1 MSTPLQPLNPSG
13 KPPFKLQSA
22 LGQQTQI
29 QPQTPRTPRV
39 QPPSV
44 LLLGGVGSGKTYSIS
59 TLLESGLEVFV
70 IVTEPVGLDS
80 LLDVVGKKNLDIN
93 KLHYK
98 SITPARPGF
107 DSLLKSATKVSGMS
121 YDDLTKLRPENN
133 RQNAQWLELLRTLAN
148 FTCDR
153 TGEVFG
159 PVDQFDATRAL
170 VIDSCSGLNVM
181 AMDVTIGD
189 KPTAHQGE
197 WGVAM
202 QLLEK
207 LLTTLSS
214 GLSCPFVLT
223 AHTEKEPDPM
233 TGAQAIMA
241 STLGRKL
248 APKVPRFF
256 SEVVMAYRENTQ
268 FYWTNNAVGADL
280 KCRSLPLGTKLEPSF
295 KPVLD
300 AYQKRLALARG

>member
-1 MSTPLQPLNPSG
+1 MSQQPQPLQPPQRPPLQVP
-13 KPPFKLQSA
+13 KPK
-22 LGQQTQI
+22 
-29 QPQTPRTPRV
+29 V

-44 LLLGGVGSGKTYSIS
+44 LLIGGIGSGKTYSIS
-59 TLLESGLEVFV
+59 TLLESGLDVFV

-80 LLDVVGKKNLDIN
+80 LLDVVMKKGLDIN
-93 KLHYK
+93 KLHFK
-98 SITPARPGF
+98 SVTPARPGF
-107 DSLLKSATKVSGMS
+107 DSLLRSATKVSGMS
-121 YDDLTKLRPENN
+121 YDDLSKLRPENN
-133 RQNAQWLELLRTLAN
+133 RQNAQWLDLLRTLSD

-153 TGEVFG
+153 TGESFG
-159 PVDQFDATRAL
+159 PVDKFDASRAL
-170 VIDSCSGLNVM
+170 VIDSCSGLNLM
-181 AMDVTIGD
+181 AMDITIGD

-207 LLTTLSS
+207 LLTSLCS

-223 AHTEKEPDPM
+223 AHSEKEPDPI

-256 SEVVMAYRENTQ
+256 SEVVMAYRENNQ
-268 FYWTNNAVGADL
+268 FYWSNMTPGADL
-280 KCRSLPLGTKLEPSF
+280 KSRSLPLSNKLSPDF
-295 KPVLD
+295 KPVLE
-300 AYQKRLALARG
+300 AYAKRLELAKN